1 MVDRVIAW
9 ALRNRAMVL
18 IAAVALLVW
27 GGWEAARMPVDVFP
41 ELTAP
46 TVTVLTEAH
55 GMAPTEVETQVTL
68 HIESALNG
76 GTGIRRIRSSS
87 GVGMSVVWVEFDW
100 DVDVLLA
107 RQVVT
112 ERLQAV
118 RLDLPHEEDRPVVA
132 PISSIMGE
140 VLFLAL
146 TSDSHSPMELRTAAD
161 WTLRTRLLGVGGVS
175 QVSVTG
181 GELRQ
186 YEVAL
191 YPDRLAALGLSGRD
205 VADAL
210 RQANR
215 NVSAGFVVDGA
226 QEWLIHGQGRIARVE
241 DIGASVVAVRDG
253 HPIRIADIAEVRIGS
268 AVKRGE
274 GSFLGRPAVI
284 IGIQKQP
291 SANTLELTRRLD
303 TVLDDIQGNLPS
315 GMTIQRHIFRQADF
329 IETAVSNVVGALR
342 DGAILVVAIVA
353 LFLAGMRPTLIT
365 VTAIPLSLLVSI
377 LVMKLFGVTVN
388 TMTLG
393 GMAIAVGALV
403 DDAIVDVENVVRRLR
418 EDAARPADQRRPAL
432 EVVYQASRE
441 IRSSIVFA
449 TAIIMLVFLPL
460 FFLSGVEGRLLAPL
474 GFSYI
479 VALAVSLLVALTVT
493 PAACLLMLPDSR
505 AVRSGG
511 EPLVVRWL
519 KAIYQPILEQVLPRW
534 RIVTIASLVLLAA
547 AVVGLLPAGR
557 SFLPDFNEG
566 TLTLSAVTLPG
577 TSLVESDRL
586 GRLVEEVLL
595 RQPEVTGTARR
606 TGRAELDEHAL
617 GVNSAEIDVGLHM
630 GKRGKDEFL
639 GDLRRELAAIPGI
652 NVVIGQPISHRI
664 DHMLSG
670 TRANL
675 AVKIFGQDL
684 RELRNLAEQIRGV
697 MSGITGVV
705 DLAIEEQSDIPLLT
719 VRWDRDALAMYGLT
733 IDEVSEELATAFQGL
748 PVSKVLEGR
757 ASFDLVLRHADLS
770 GEGITS
776 VLDSTV
782 LAPGGARVPLRALAD
797 IRRDRGASSI
807 SRENVQRKI
816 VVMCNVVG
824 GDLQGVVD
832 RVQEAIADGVTVPP
846 GYHVE
851 FGGQFESAAEAS
863 RTLVLLG
870 LLVVVGIFLLLFVA
884 LRSSRDAVLVMV
896 NLPLALIGGVGGVW
910 VAGGI
915 LSVASMIGF
924 ITLFGIAT
932 RNGLMMVLHIR
943 HLKSEEG
950 VTDPV
955 AAVRQGAMERLSPIM
970 MTALAS
976 GLALI
981 PLALGMGMPGSEI
994 EAPMAIVILF
1004 GLTTSTA
1011 LNMLVL
1017 PALYLRFGSVAG
1029 TMRPNE
1035 PAGM

>member
-1 MVDRVIAW
+1 
-9 ALRNRAMVL
+9 MVL

>member
-1 MVDRVIAW
+1 
-9 ALRNRAMVL
+9 
-18 IAAVALLVW
+18 
-27 GGWEAARMPVDVFP
+27 
-41 ELTAP
+41 
-46 TVTVLTEAH
+46 
-55 GMAPTEVETQVTL
+55 
-68 HIESALNG
+68 
-76 GTGIRRIRSSS
+76 
-87 GVGMSVVWVEFDW
+87 
-100 DVDVLLA
+100 
-107 RQVVT
+107 
-112 ERLQAV
+112 
-118 RLDLPHEEDRPVVA
+118 
-132 PISSIMGE
+132 
-140 VLFLAL
+140 
-146 TSDSHSPMELRTAAD
+146 
-161 WTLRTRLLGVGGVS
+161 
-175 QVSVTG
+175 
-181 GELRQ
+181 
-186 YEVAL
+186 
-191 YPDRLAALGLSGRD
+191 
-205 VADAL
+205 
-210 RQANR
+210 
-215 NVSAGFVVDGA
+215 
-226 QEWLIHGQGRIARVE
+226 
-241 DIGASVVAVRDG
+241 
-253 HPIRIADIAEVRIGS
+253 
-268 AVKRGE
+268 
-274 GSFLGRPAVI
+274 
-284 IGIQKQP
+284 
-291 SANTLELTRRLD
+291 
-303 TVLDDIQGNLPS
+303 
-315 GMTIQRHIFRQADF
+315 MTIQRHIFRQADF